1 MNWDDLDW
9 DNFSC
14 VDMTR
19 RIKDK
24 IDKDIANMTPN
35 EVCEYLNKG
44 RSEFK
49 AAAYGLG

>member
-19 RIKDK
+19 RIKDE
-24 IDKDIANMTPN
+24 IDKEITNIS
-35 EVCEYLNKG
+35 VVEYLRRKSVDKNTH
-44 RSEFK
+44 RTSQPQ
-49 AAAYGLG
+49 A